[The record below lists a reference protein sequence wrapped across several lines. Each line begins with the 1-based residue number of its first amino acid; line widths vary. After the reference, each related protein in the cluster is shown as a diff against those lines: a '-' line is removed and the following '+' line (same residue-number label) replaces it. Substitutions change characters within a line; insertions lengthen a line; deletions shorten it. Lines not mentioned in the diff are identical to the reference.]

1 MLYAWGDTNVT
12 RARAL
17 TQQAAEQETDTGARR
32 QPRSNPTLWAA
43 WLVLAAL
50 LAASAVPLARFA
62 STSGAWLEYPYP
74 RAGSEGLILYE
85 TLLVK
90 QGGSI
95 YSPITP
101 ERFISGPYPPVYYYL
116 VAPMLS
122 GTLPD
127 FSRPG
132 QVGSIFTPG
141 RVVSLVAGVVAA
153 AMVAMLVVVQGGYH
167 RRGRRGWAVG
177 LACGALGGA
186 LLLSLPQVTVWATRF
201 RGDML
206 MVALT
211 AAGLVCIAAGAQAR
225 EERPRWLWLWGG
237 AALFALA
244 LFTKHTA
251 LAGPGAAA
259 AYLLLRDTRT
269 GIKWCVGMAGLVLVP
284 FAALD
289 IATGHWFYLK
299 MVDYHALPLRALTL
313 TRLLEQAFW
322 EDQWPLVVSAVG
334 YVGLV
339 AFVAWRGRRGG
350 EWRRAPLLV
359 ALFALAAS
367 VTLPT
372 GAVVGA
378 DHNHLL
384 LAGLAVAAGAAAL
397 AAWTMERMLASGG
410 AYAAVGAVA
419 VAALVL
425 GHVLWTSEPSRW
437 YDADLVVP
445 STEQQEQLRQ
455 IVDNARRYPGTLALS
470 DDPGYVALAAKQT
483 DYDDPFTMTALAL
496 SGRWDESV
504 YRDRLRAG
512 EFALLVLSCDVS
524 RPDTCRA
531 DTFTPGVLDAIRDGY
546 DILYR
551 DVLFTYVPKP
561 R

>member
-1 MLYAWGDTNVT
+1 M
-12 RARAL
+12 
-17 TQQAAEQETDTGARR
+17 
-32 QPRSNPTLWAA
+32 WAA
-43 WLVLAAL
+43 WLVLAL
-50 LAASAVPLARFA
+50 LLSASMVPLFRFA
-62 STSGAWLEYPYP
+62 QTSAAWLGFPYP

-90 QGGSI
+90 RGGDI

-116 VAPMLS
+116 VAPLLPDS
-122 GTLPD
+122 LPD
-127 FSRPG
+127 FSRPET
-132 QVGSIFTPG
+132 VTSIFTGG
-141 RVVSLVAGVVAA
+141 RSISLAASIAA
-153 AMVAMLVVVQGGYH
+153 ALLVVPLVVLSGGYQQ
-167 RRGRRGWAVG
+167 RGRRQLAIG
-177 LACGALGGA
+177 LAGGALGGT

-211 AAGLVCIAAGAQAR
+211 AAGLVCIAAGAPSGTGR
-225 EERPRWLWLWGG
+225 HRWLWLWGG
-237 AALFALA
+237 AAVFALA
-244 LFTKHTA
+244 LYTKHTA

-259 AYLLLRDTRT
+259 AYLLLRDGRVGRK
-269 GIKWCVGMAGLVLVP
+269 GIGAMAAVTLVP

-313 TRLLEQAFW
+313 TRLLDQAFW
-322 EDQWPLVVSAVG
+322 QDQWPLIVAALAFVGVSAYLTWG
-334 YVGLV
+334 
-339 AFVAWRGRRGG
+339 ARRDG
-350 EWRRAPLLV
+350 EWRRAPLLIP
-359 ALFALAAS
+359 LYALAAL

-384 LAGLAVAAGAAAL
+384 LAGLAVASGTGGLSAWFTERLLDAGGVLAL
-397 AAWTMERMLASGG
+397 IGG
-410 AYAAVGAVA
+410 AV

-425 GHVLWTSEPSRW
+425 AHVLWTSEPSRW

-445 STEQQEQLRQ
+445 NASRQEQLRQ
-455 IVDNARRYPGTLALS
+455 IVDNARRFPGTTAFS
-470 DDPGYVALAAKQT
+470 DDPGYVALAGKQT
-483 DYDDPFTMTALAL
+483 AYDDPFTMTALAL
-496 SGRWDESV
+496 SGRWDEAA
-504 YRDRLRAG
+504 YRDSLRNG

-524 RPDTCRA
+524 QPHTCRS

-551 DVLFTYVPKP
+551 DVLFTYVP
-561 R
+561 RN

>member
-1 MLYAWGDTNVT
+1 V
-12 RARAL
+12 
-17 TQQAAEQETDTGARR
+17 
-32 QPRSNPTLWAA
+32 
-43 WLVLAAL
+43 L
-50 LAASAVPLARFA
+50 LAASAFPLSRFA
-62 STSGAWLEYPYP
+62 STSAAWLDYPYP

-85 TLLVK
+85 TLVVK
-90 QGGSI
+90 RGGDI
-95 YSPITP
+95 YAPITP

-116 VAPMLS
+116 VAPLLS
-122 GTLPD
+122 DALPD
-127 FSRPG
+127 FSRPER
-132 QVGSIFTPG
+132 VSSIFTPG
-141 RVVSLVAGVVAA
+141 RWVSLVAALVAA
-153 AMVAMLVVVQGGYH
+153 VMVALLVVLQGGYH
-167 RRGRRGWAVG
+167 RRGRQGWAIG
-177 LACGALGGA
+177 LACGGLGGT

-211 AAGLVCIAAGAQAR
+211 AAGLVCIAAGVQPGDTGPR
-225 EERPRWLWLWGG
+225 WRWLWAG

-259 AYLLLRDTRT
+259 AYILLRDVRV
-269 GIKWCVGMAGLVLVP
+269 GAKWCAGLAVMVLVP

-322 EDQWPLVVSAVG
+322 EDQWPLILACLG
-334 YVGLV
+334 YVVLTTYLV
-339 AFVAWRGRRGG
+339 WRGRHDR
-350 EWRRAPLLV
+350 EWRSVPLLA
-359 ALFALAAS
+359 ALYALAAL

-384 LAGLAVAAGAAAL
+384 LAGLAVAAGTGAL
-397 AAWTMERMLASGG
+397 VARVLERVLAGGG
-410 AYAAVGAVA
+410 AATMAGGAV

-425 GHVLWTSEPSRW
+425 AHVLWTSEPSRW
-437 YDADLVVP
+437 YDPDLVVP
-445 STEQQEQLRQ
+445 SPEQQEQLRQ
-455 IVDNARRYPGTLALS
+455 IVDNARRYPGTLAFS
-470 DDPGYVALAAKQT
+470 DDPGYVALAGKQT

-496 SGRWDESV
+496 SGRWDETV

-531 DTFTPGVLDAIRDGY
+531 DTFTPGVLQAVRDGY
-546 DILYR
+546 DLLYR